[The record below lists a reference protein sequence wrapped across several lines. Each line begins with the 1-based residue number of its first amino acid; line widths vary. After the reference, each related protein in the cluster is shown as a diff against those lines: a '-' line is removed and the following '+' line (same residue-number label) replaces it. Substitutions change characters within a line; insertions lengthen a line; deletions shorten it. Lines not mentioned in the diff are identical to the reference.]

1 MNLFDE
7 LCKDAKADL
16 DSGVFL
22 QGDPVKGDNVK
33 LNEIVDQVEKKMN
46 DALQNAVDK
55 ITQASQPGEN
65 ANVPG
70 DGQPTE
76 NNTNNNANNESEE
89 TNNGND

>member
-16 DSGVFL
+16 DSGRFL
-22 QGDPVKGDNVK
+22 TPDPVKGDNAK
-33 LNEIVDQVEKKMN
+33 LNELVDQVEKKMN

-76 NNTNNNANNESEE
+76 NNTNNNANNESEDK
-89 TNNGND
+89 GNDNN

>member
-22 QGDPVKGDNVK
+22 QGDPMKGDNAK
-33 LNEIVDQVEKKMN
+33 LNDIVDQVEKKMN

-55 ITQASQPGEN
+55 ITQASQPGEV

-70 DGQPTE
+70 DNQPTE
-76 NNTNNNANNESEE
+76 NNTNNNVNNESEDKDHD
-89 TNNGND
+89 NN

>member
-33 LNEIVDQVEKKMN
+33 LNEIVDQVERKMN

-55 ITQASQPGEN
+55 ITQASQPGEI

-76 NNTNNNANNESEE
+76 NNTNNNANKESEE
-89 TNNGND
+89 TNNGNN

>member
-22 QGDPVKGDNVK
+22 QGDPMKGDNAK
-33 LNEIVDQVEKKMN
+33 LNDLVDQVEKKMN

-55 ITQASQPGEN
+55 ITQASQPGEV

-76 NNTNNNANNESEE
+76 NNTNNNVNNESEDKDHD
-89 TNNGND
+89 NN

>member
-7 LCKDAKADL
+7 LCQDAKADL

-22 QGDPVKGDNVK
+22 QGDPMKGDNAK
-33 LNEIVDQVEKKMN
+33 LNDIVDQVEKKMN

-55 ITQASQPGEN
+55 ITQASQPGEP

-76 NNTNNNANNESEE
+76 NNNNNNANKESED
-89 TNNGND
+89 TGNDNN

>member
-22 QGDPVKGDNVK
+22 QGDPVKGDNAK

-55 ITQASQPGEN
+55 ITQTTQPGDN

-70 DGQPTE
+70 DNQPTE

-89 TNNGND
+89 VNNGNN

>member
-22 QGDPVKGDNVK
+22 QGDPVKGDNAK
-33 LNEIVDQVEKKMN
+33 LNDLVDQVEKKMN

-55 ITQASQPGEN
+55 ITQASQPGDS

-76 NNTNNNANNESEE
+76 NNTNNNANNESEG

>member
-22 QGDPVKGDNVK
+22 QGDPMKGDNAK
-33 LNEIVDQVEKKMN
+33 LNDLVDQVEKKMN

-55 ITQASQPGEN
+55 ITQASQPGDN

-70 DGQPTE
+70 DGQSGD
-76 NNTNNNANNESEE
+76 NTNNKTNNESEE
-89 TNNGND
+89 LNNGND

>member
-22 QGDPVKGDNVK
+22 QGDPMKGDNAK
-33 LNEIVDQVEKKMN
+33 LNDLVDQVEKKMN

-76 NNTNNNANNESEE
+76 NNTNNNANKESED
-89 TNNGND
+89 TGNDNN

>member
-22 QGDPVKGDNVK
+22 QGDPMKGDNAK
-33 LNEIVDQVEKKMN
+33 LNDLVDQVEKKMN

-55 ITQASQPGEN
+55 ITQASQPGEP

-76 NNTNNNANNESEE
+76 NNTNNNANKESEE
-89 TNNGND
+89 TGNDNN